1 MALLSDSNLLNI
13 RHYNCMQVKSVMIR
27 IFDSIINSLL
37 LEKLLA
43 RDECILHCLCA
54 CSDITVGVKRTDGPD
69 FSQKT
74 LRVTFS

>member
-13 RHYNCMQVKSVMIR
+13 RHYNCMQVKSVKIR

-37 LEKLLA
+37 LENSWQ
-43 RDECILHCLCA
+43 EILHCLCA